1 MNLLREAI
9 SIIGKWL
16 CMNEAKEVMKMS
28 IKSLN
33 AKHAN
38 RSRERSWM
46 EESEPMN
53 DDNFIIDMLTY
64 RLYEWNRKT
73 NPQIDPKRWNLIF
86 PNSEQFDIIYKK
98 QNLLEKSK

>member
-1 MNLLREAI
+1 
-9 SIIGKWL
+9 
-16 CMNEAKEVMKMS
+16 
-28 IKSLN
+28 
-33 AKHAN
+33 
-38 RSRERSWM
+38 
-46 EESEPMN
+46 MN